1 MTWMAAVAVV
11 VPVTAVA
18 AVLGLVS
25 VSGTLLVGV
34 SVALQAMLLD
44 AVLEVLWLAALE
56 DVQVEEGGCTG
67 WAEFYSILVLYLS
80 AVARCL
86 H

>member
-1 MTWMAAVAVV
+1 MAAVAVV

-18 AVLGLVS
+18 AILGLVS
-25 VSGTLLVGV
+25 VSRTLLVGV

-44 AVLEVLWLAALE
+44 AVLEILWLAALE
-56 DVQVEEGGCTG
+56 DVQVEAGGCAG
-67 WAEFYSILVLYLS
+67 WAEYYSFRILYLF

-86 H
+86 Q

>member
-1 MTWMAAVAVV
+1 MAAVAVV

-56 DVQVEEGGCTG
+56 DVQVEAGGCAG
-67 WAEFYSILVLYLS
+67 WAEHYCFLVLYLF

-86 H
+86 Q

>member
-1 MTWMAAVAVV
+1 MAAVAVM

-18 AVLGLVS
+18 AVLELVS

-34 SVALQAMLLD
+34 TIALQAMLLD

-56 DVQVEEGGCTG
+56 DVQVKADGCAG
-67 WAEFYSILVLYLS
+67 WAEYYSILVLFLS

-86 H
+86 Q

>member
-1 MTWMAAVAVV
+1 MAAVAVV

-56 DVQVEEGGCTG
+56 DVQVEAGGCAG
-67 WAEFYSILVLYLS
+67 WAEYYSILVLYLS
-80 AVARCL
+80 PVARCL
-86 H
+86 Q